1 MMSENSGAAAVVIEG
16 TPFQISDNADIDFR
30 YKPES
35 LTDDELDVR
44 IRQAQ
49 TVGGHAVV
57 RLAVHVAYAGRDIAE
72 FKRRCGHGNFL
83 AELARRHPEI
93 SEKTAERYMHMWSK
107 FKANSTLM
115 SNLKPTKAYK
125 LLGIVKG
132 DVAHPRLNI
141 EHTGSAYT

>member
-1 MMSENSGAAAVVIEG
+1 MSENSGAAAVVIEG

-35 LTDDELDVR
+35 LTDDELDAR

-49 TVGGHAVV
+49 TVGGYAVV
-57 RLAVHVAYAGRDIAE
+57 RLAMHVAYAGRDLLE

-83 AELARRHPEI
+83 DELKRRHPEI
-93 SEKTAERYMHMWSK
+93 SERAAQLYMQMWSK
-107 FKANSTLM
+107 LKANPQLIAD
-115 SNLKPTKAYK
+115 LKPTKAYK

-132 DVAHPRLNI
+132 DEAHPRLNI